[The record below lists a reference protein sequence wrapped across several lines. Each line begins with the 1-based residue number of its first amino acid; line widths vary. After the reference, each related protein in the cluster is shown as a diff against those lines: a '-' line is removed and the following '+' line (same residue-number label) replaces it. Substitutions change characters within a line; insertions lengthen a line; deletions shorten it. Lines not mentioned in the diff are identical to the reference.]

1 MDISHFDFDLPK
13 ELIASRPIHPR
24 NISRLLIGDKTITHD
39 NFNNILNY
47 IEKDD
52 LLVVNNSK
60 VIPAYFSV
68 KFNSGHINVTL
79 HKKIENSLW
88 RAFIKPGKK
97 INSGDKITLD
107 DKHFFKIIKKFTE
120 GDFLIEMN
128 EKEEMIFKN
137 FGKMPLP
144 PYILKSRS
152 SDEKDFDDYQ
162 TVYASQDGSI
172 AAPTAGLHFNSK
184 IYNKLQNNN
193 QLAEITLHV
202 GAGTFMPIRD
212 KIENHKMHS
221 ENGFISDE
229 VIEIIKEKKSKK
241 GRIISVGTTSLRL
254 LESAAMKGELT
265 SFSGDTDIFIRPGF
279 RFNVVDMLLTNFHL
293 PKSSLMILVS
303 AFAGID
309 KVKLLYKEAIKN
321 NYRFFSYGDASL
333 LFRHE

>member
-24 NISRLLIGDKTITHD
+24 NISRLLIGDNTITHD

-68 KFNSGHINVTL
+68 KFNSGHINITL

-172 AAPTAGLHFNSK
+172 AAPTAGLHFNSE

>member
-24 NISRLLIGDKTITHD
+24 NISRLLIGDNTITHD

-60 VIPAYFSV
+60 VIPAFFSV
-68 KFNSGHINVTL
+68 KFNSGHINITL

-107 DKHFFKIIKKFTE
+107 DKHFFKVIKKFTE

-128 EKEEMIFKN
+128 EKEEMIFRN

-144 PYILKSRS
+144 PYILKSRN

-172 AAPTAGLHFNSK
+172 AAPTAGLHFNSE

>member
-24 NISRLLIGDKTITHD
+24 NISRLLIGDNTITHD

-52 LLVVNNSK
+52 LFVVNNSK

-68 KFNSGHINVTL
+68 KFNSGHINITL

-172 AAPTAGLHFNSK
+172 AAPTAGLHFNSE

-321 NYRFFSYGDASL
+321 KYRFFSYGDASL

>member
-24 NISRLLIGDKTITHD
+24 NISRLLIGGNTITHD

-52 LLVVNNSK
+52 LFVVNNSK

-68 KFNSGHINVTL
+68 KFNSGHINITL

-88 RAFIKPGKK
+88 RAFIKPGKR

-172 AAPTAGLHFNSK
+172 AAPTAGLHFNSE

>member
-24 NISRLLIGDKTITHD
+24 NISRLLIGDNTITHD

-52 LLVVNNSK
+52 LFVVNNSK

-68 KFNSGHINVTL
+68 KFNSGHINITL

-172 AAPTAGLHFNSK
+172 AAPTAGLHFNSE

-193 QLAEITLHV
+193 QLVEITLHV

>member
-24 NISRLLIGDKTITHD
+24 NISRLLIGDNTITHD

-79 HKKIENSLW
+79 HKKIEDSLW

-172 AAPTAGLHFNSK
+172 AAPTAGLHFNSE

>member
-24 NISRLLIGDKTITHD
+24 NISRLLIGDNTITHD

-79 HKKIENSLW
+79 HKKIEDSLW

-128 EKEEMIFKN
+128 EKEEMIFKK

-309 KVKLLYKEAIKN
+309 KVQLLYKEAIKN